1 MKKSFLLIC
10 IVLLLSSCGTKL
22 NPEWYPL
29 GSGKDTVYVLGN
41 GKFNLGKTSSGIHL
55 SMYNDEGYSG
65 VLLAKVSG
73 YKKKNGKLYVSSE
86 EGYCVAYEDTNT
98 AKVLIIVEE
107 QYYSNLVGED
117 EAIKYLSNFEE
128 FEEEEQKILKQLE
141 NNANKK

>member
-10 IVLLLSSCGTKL
+10 IILLLSSCGSKL

-29 GSGKDTVYVLGN
+29 GSGKDTVCVLGN
-41 GKFNLGKTSSGIHL
+41 GKFNLGKTSSGIDL
-55 SMYNDEGYSG
+55 SMYDDEGYSG

-73 YKKKNGKLYVSSE
+73 YKKKNGKLYVFSE

-117 EAIKYLSNFEE
+117 EAVEYLASFEDFSN
-128 FEEEEQKILKQLE
+128 EEQKILKQLE
-141 NNANKK
+141 NE